1 METPRV
7 LTLFVRAGLSAYAD
21 AESALAELF
30 ARQMP
35 DITRDVLVI
44 DNLLP
49 PGIAEASPGRTV
61 IGGDNSVWEFSALDA
76 GLAHIGGSI
85 RHYHVVNVVTSAFM
99 QLYVAYLERFTSEV
113 VAALSRARACVGHID
128 CYNEAVSIGPY
139 LSQHWVRTAFFMAPV
154 SELLALKSVVSARHR
169 RHWFSGRVED
179 PFADQSPID
188 DTYRRYLIDW
198 LLGEDIG
205 QGVTWHRALTL
216 DADGLE
222 SFEQKALAI
231 INEHLLSIRLRAA
244 GCPLVDVTWLS
255 GILQI
260 GRSVRW
266 DTPWWQQL
274 AERDRDAID
283 IQNSLRVRSLT
294 SSQLTI
300 DSFGAS
306 LDSQ

>member
-1 METPRV
+1 MIGATRTSTQPMTMETPRV

-21 AESALAELF
+21 AESALADLF

-49 PGIAEASPGRTV
+49 PGIVEASPGRTV

-76 GLAHIGGSI
+76 GLAHMGASI
-85 RHYHVVNVVTSAFM
+85 RHYDVVNVVTSAFM

-139 LSQHWVRTAFFMAPV
+139 VSQHWIRTCFFMAPV
-154 SELLALKSVVSARHR
+154 SELLTLKTLVSARHR
-169 RHWFSGRVED
+169 QPWFSGQVED
-179 PFADQSPID
+179 PFGDQSPID
-188 DTYRRYLIDW
+188 VTYRRYLTDW
-198 LLGEDIG
+198 LLGQDIG

-216 DADGLE
+216 DANGLE
-222 SFEQKALAI
+222 SFERKALTI
-231 INEHLLSIRLRAA
+231 LNEHLLGVRFRAA

-255 GILQI
+255 TMLQT
-260 GRSVRW
+260 GRPGRW

-274 AERDRDAID
+274 AERDRDAIQ
-283 IQNSLRVRSLT
+283 IKSLL
-294 SSQLTI
+294 
-300 DSFGAS
+300 
-306 LDSQ
+306 